1 MARKYEPLNFAG
13 SLEVQSQKPLD
24 GRRKVTLIADL
35 TDAASFPYIY
45 KGLDVFCEENSK
57 WYTFLGG
64 DSTDANN
71 WRMEGSGGGGSPDWS
86 DITNKPTDLVQD
98 ASYVHTDNNYT
109 TSDKDKLASL
119 ENYDDTALAARVTAN
134 ETAIADRYTKAEAD
148 ALLADKADKATTYTK
163 TETDALLDGKS
174 SFDIATISTAGG
186 GSEVHATLS
195 QDTDTANINYYKT
208 TELPNALNLNVGD
221 DAFRIPTTGYADEKA
236 AQAQSNAQTYA
247 DLKLT
252 QKQDTLVSGQ
262 NIKTINGQPV
272 VGSGDLILH
281 QGVGDGLDL
290 NDMPSYNQLEQMIN
304 NNALLYIDGNWLVT
318 GLYLESTTAQ
328 VVGEYANKTRSYYFD
343 TDFNLDAPMIYGGTY
358 VEGYST
364 NPNMIVNADSS
375 QPYGE
380 FTRGDGQ
387 VFRVWGLDQRIGIDF
402 TDQRGRQQRRNYD
415 MGTHIAVN
423 EEKWVGTYK
432 DDSGTTYH
440 VYSKMI
446 FIPALPATAG
456 VEGYPH
462 GITGIKQILQVY
474 GFTTDGFVLNAP
486 RQNIQDNIG
495 IYQVQKAGNIQIEVG
510 KDRSSKAAYVCL
522 VYAKNN

>member
-1 MARKYEPLNFAG
+1 MARKHEPLNFAG

-24 GRRKVTLIADL
+24 ARRKVTLIADL

-64 DSTDANN
+64 DRTDANN
-71 WRMEGSGGGGSPDWS
+71 WRMEGSGGGTGGNANFDIGTVPLGGAGVYEVNAILSNNDSERVRAIYSRGVNGELPDWFS
-86 DITNKPTDLVQD
+86 MSVTSGLGTDDFHVATKEYADKEVAKKGNAKITFDSEYQYLQIRDDNGTDIGFSQETANTVRVQEY
-98 ASYVHTDNNYT
+98 A
-109 TSDKDKLASL
+109 KDSRGQVQPIFDETLASKA
-119 ENYDDTALAARVTAN
+119 YVDDALA
-134 ETAIADRYTKAEAD
+134 D
-148 ALLADKADKATTYTK
+148 
-163 TETDALLDGKS
+163 
-174 SFDIATISTAGG
+174 
-186 GSEVHATLS
+186 
-195 QDTDTANINYYKT
+195 
-208 TELPNALNLNVGD
+208 
-221 DAFRIPTTGYADEKA
+221 
-236 AQAQSNAQTYA
+236 
-247 DLKLT
+247 
-252 QKQDTLVSGQ
+252 KQDTLVSGT

-290 NDMPSYNQLEQMIN
+290 NNMPSYNQLEQMIN
-304 NNALLYIDGNWLVT
+304 SNALLYIDGNWLVT

-358 VEGYST
+358 VDGYST
-364 NPNMIVNADSS
+364 NPSMIVNADSS

-415 MGTHIAVN
+415 IGINIKVG
-423 EEKWVGTYK
+423 EEKWQGTYT
-432 DDSGTTYH
+432 DENNETFQ
-440 VYSKMI
+440 VYSKMVY
-446 FIPALPATAG
+446 IPALPATAG
-456 VEGYPH
+456 ITTYDH
-462 GITGIKQILQVY
+462 GVSNIKQILNIY
-474 GFTTDGFVLNAP
+474 GFTADGFVLNAP
-486 RQNIQDNIG
+486 RQNAQDNIA
-495 IYQVQKAGNIQIEVG
+495 IYQASKSATNQTFSIEVG
-510 KDRSSKAAYVCL
+510 KDRSSKKAYVVM